1 MCLFGE
7 KRDKLAELSRVLSF
21 VGILALCFGLVLAA
35 ETTEPSSI
43 EVIFS
48 GNDSN
53 ATPSYLI
60 GDEIIFD
67 LEINL
72 TGPILTNT
80 NLVGSVADFEVYRA
94 LVDVLDHQSIYY
106 DTDTG
111 ARELTNP
118 TAQADFAFNDA
129 GSQVIYVRVDGN
141 SDTFS
146 SLDLDVSGS
155 GVPSPKMPYLDFG
168 ADGSVEWQ
176 FFGDLIGYASDFILP
191 DTLTENDDGE
201 IIITDDNSNYWCEKI
216 NLPYARDVQVYAKL
230 EELDPGENITATIIQ
245 LSNPSCVTDCDGY
258 GGQYVCDL
266 EPEGAGAQYYGCDV
280 NMGYAIEGEFLVC
293 IYNNVAG
300 SGSTQHAKL
309 RIEGNNPNSA
319 YTCSVTGDTYSCDS
333 DGSDDFLIKVKI
345 GEYTEVLNG
354 QANFMAGLVNSY
366 EAFIDVLNAEIEDC
380 LELTNGKCAIPL
392 KVGSLSGGVL
402 SLENLYMEYQTGSGL
417 KSTDQF
423 YMGMNSEVG
432 RITEIDTIDLV
443 ALNGTET
450 LEMSTFGL
458 LLFTPFVN
466 ESGEY
471 ELNFSLDP
479 GPSASLDIEINSNAS
494 GGFNE
499 SSVEGLI
506 REYIGFLN
514 LQQTSYGDVLD
525 SFGLSDEVASTLVSL
540 NGYLTT
546 FNSLNTSNQTE
557 VDDFNDGLDDN
568 LDLLMNDL
576 PRVINVLSELEEVVI
591 VEPNDVT
598 LDMVST
604 EDEKEN
610 AYYIQ
615 EDFTVNVV
623 VKYVQVELFDGSK
636 IEGTTV
642 SKSIGGQGS
651 DYYVYEII
659 PTSIV
664 LDPKN
669 EVTLDGFDL
678 YKEGVNA
685 LYRKDVPSVS
695 GLSYS
700 YFVNSDISAGFSELK
715 TILIPKSGIAPR
727 GYESVPVCGDNKC
740 AVLEVDGEKIYLED
754 AVSCPEDCA
763 KKANWSGILIIFFIG
778 ILIIIA
784 VTVYFKFFK
793 GGAGSKGETRKSVQ
807 FASPND
813 EAELRKYIAKSLS
826 SGISRDKIMKNLL
839 ERGWKKEQ
847 VEYAFKP
854 KGSGM

>member
-1 MCLFGE
+1 MV
-7 KRDKLAELSRVLSF
+7 ELSRVLIV
-21 VGILALCFGLVLAA
+21 VGIFTLFFGLVLAA
-35 ETTEPSSI
+35 ETTEPESI
-43 EVIFS
+43 EVVLD
-48 GNDSN
+48 GNN
-53 ATPSYLI
+53 TNQTPSFMI

-67 LEINL
+67 LNINL

-106 DTDTG
+106 NVDTG
-111 ARELTNP
+111 ARELINP
-118 TAQADFAFNDA
+118 TGQADFAFNDA
-129 GSQVIYVRVDGN
+129 GSQIIYVRVDSN
-141 SDTFS
+141 TDTFS
-146 SLDLDVSGS
+146 SLDLDVSGL

-168 ADGSVEWQ
+168 ADGNIEWQ
-176 FFGDLIGYASDFILP
+176 FFGDLIGYASDFILS
-191 DTLTENDDGE
+191 DTLNENDDGE

-216 NLPYARDVQVYAKL
+216 NLPYARDVQVHAKL
-230 EELDPGENITATIIQ
+230 EELDIGENITATIIQ

-266 EPEGAGAQYYGCDV
+266 EPEGAGAEYYGCDV

-293 IYNNVAG
+293 VYNNVEG

-319 YTCSVTGDTYSCDS
+319 YTCNFAGDKYSCDS
-333 DGSDDFLIKVKI
+333 EGSDDFLVKVKM

-380 LELTNGKCAIPL
+380 LELTNGKCAVPL
-392 KVGSLSGGVL
+392 EVGSLSEGVI

-423 YMGMNSEVG
+423 YMGMNSEIG
-432 RITEIDTIDLV
+432 RITEIGTIDLV
-443 ALNGTET
+443 ALNGSEV
-450 LEMSTFGL
+450 LEMSTSGL

-479 GPSASLDIEINSNAS
+479 GPSTSLDIDIGGNVS

-506 REYIGFLN
+506 KEYITFLN
-514 LQQTSYGDVLD
+514 LQQNSYGDVL
-525 SFGLSDEVASTLVSL
+525 SAFGLSEEVASALTNL

-546 FNSLNTSNQTE
+546 FNSLNISNQTAIE
-557 VDDFNDGLDDN
+557 EFNDGLDDE
-568 LDLLMNDL
+568 LDTLVMGL
-576 PRVINVLSELEEVVI
+576 PKVINVLSELEEVVI
-591 VEPNDVT
+591 VEPSDVT
-598 LDMVST
+598 LDMVAT
-604 EDEKEN
+604 EDEREN
-610 AYYIQ
+610 AYFIQ
-615 EDFTVNVV
+615 EDFKINAII
-623 VKYVQVELFDGSK
+623 KYVQVELFDGSM
-636 IEGTTV
+636 IEGTSV
-642 SKSIGGQGS
+642 SKTISGLGS
-651 DYYVYEII
+651 NYYVYEVI

-669 EVTLDGFDL
+669 EVTFEGFTL
-678 YKEGVNA
+678 YKEGVDA
-685 LYRKDVPSVS
+685 VYRKDVPSVS

-700 YFVNSDISAGFSELK
+700 YFVNRDISSGFNELK
-715 TILIPKSGIAPR
+715 TILVPKGGIIPR
-727 GYESVPVCGDNKC
+727 GYETVPVCGDNKC

-754 AVSCPEDCA
+754 AISCPEDCA

-793 GGAGSKGETRKSVQ
+793 SGAGAKGQTRKAVQ
-807 FASPND
+807 FASSND
-813 EAELRKYIAKSLS
+813 EVELRKYVSKSLV
-826 SGISRDKIMKNLL
+826 SGISREKIMKTLL
-839 ERGWKKEQ
+839 ERGWKREQ

-854 KGSGM
+854 KVSGK

>member
-1 MCLFGE
+1 M
-7 KRDKLAELSRVLSF
+7 AELSRVLGF
-21 VGILALCFGLVLAA
+21 VGVLALFFGVVLAA

-43 EVIFS
+43 EVVFS
-48 GNDSN
+48 GNETN
-53 ATPSYLI
+53 LTPSFLI

-67 LEINL
+67 LAINL

-94 LVDVLDHQSIYY
+94 LVDVLDHQGVYY
-106 DTDTG
+106 ETDTG

-118 TAQADFAFNDA
+118 TVQADFAFNDA

-141 SDTFS
+141 GDSFS

-155 GVPSPKMPYLDFG
+155 GVPAPKMPYLDFG

-176 FFGDLIGYASDFILP
+176 FFGDLIGYASNFTLP

-201 IIITDDNSNYWCEKI
+201 IIITDDNSDYWCEKI
-216 NLPYARDVQVYAKL
+216 NLPYARDVQVHAKL
-230 EELDPGENITATIIQ
+230 EELDAGENITATIIQ
-245 LSNPSCVTDCDGY
+245 LSNPNCVTGCEGY

-266 EPEGAGAQYYGCDV
+266 EPEGAGAKYYGCDV
-280 NMGYAIEGEFLVC
+280 NMGYAIEGDFLVC
-293 IYNNVAG
+293 VYNNVAG
-300 SGSTQHAKL
+300 SGSTQQAKL

-319 YTCSVTGDTYSCDS
+319 YTCNVVGDGYSCDS
-333 DGSDDFLIKVKI
+333 GGSDDFLIKVKM

-366 EAFIDVLNAEIEDC
+366 EAFIDVLNAEIEGC
-380 LELTNGKCAIPL
+380 LELTSGKCAIPL
-392 KVGSLSGGVL
+392 EVGSLSGGVL

-450 LEMSTFGL
+450 LGMSTSGL

-466 ESGEY
+466 ISGTY

-479 GPSASLDIEINSNAS
+479 GPSTSLDIEIGGNVS
-494 GGFNE
+494 GGVNE

-525 SFGLSDEVASTLVSL
+525 SFGLSDEVASALTSL

-546 FNSLNTSNQTE
+546 FNSLNLSNQTE
-557 VDDFNDGLDDN
+557 VDDFNDGLDGE

-576 PRVINVLSELEEVVI
+576 PRVINVLSELEEVVV
-591 VEPNDVT
+591 VEPNDIT
-598 LDMVST
+598 LDMATT
-604 EDEKEN
+604 EDERES

-615 EDFTVNVV
+615 EDFTVDVV
-623 VKYVQVELFDGSK
+623 VKYVQVELFDESK
-636 IEGTTV
+636 IEGTSV
-642 SKSIGGQGS
+642 SKSVRGQGNG
-651 DYYVYEII
+651 YYVYEVI
-659 PTSIV
+659 PTSVV

-669 EVTLDGFDL
+669 ELTFEGFSL
-678 YKEGVNA
+678 YKEGVDA
-685 LYRKDVPSVS
+685 LYRKEVSSVS

-715 TILIPKSGIAPR
+715 TILIPKGGIAPR
-727 GYESVPVCGDNKC
+727 GYETVPVCGDNKC

-754 AVSCPEDCA
+754 AISCPEDCA

-784 VTVYFKFFK
+784 VTVYFRFFK
-793 GGAGSKGETRKSVQ
+793 SGAGSKGETRKSVQ
-807 FASPND
+807 FSSPND
-813 EAELRKYIAKSLS
+813 EDELRKYISKSLV

-839 ERGWKKEQ
+839 ERGWKREQ

-854 KGSGM
+854 KVSGK